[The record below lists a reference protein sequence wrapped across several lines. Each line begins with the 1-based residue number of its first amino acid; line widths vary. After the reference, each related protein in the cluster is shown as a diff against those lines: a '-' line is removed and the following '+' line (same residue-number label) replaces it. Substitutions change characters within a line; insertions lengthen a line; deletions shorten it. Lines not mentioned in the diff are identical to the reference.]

1 MLIYHKICNEATD
14 RTLKKCKICCG
25 TCGFRPGASG
35 QPRVIK
41 RRQAIVPVTLRKGIR
56 LGAWAAGESAAHA
69 RLNRGPFELVCA
81 AKRLSALPRSHLAPH
96 VSNCIPGHP
105 VISPDTDASH
115 LAPHVSN
122 CIPGHPVISPVSSA
136 RLPVRRRGYSALRT
150 EAARSSAG
158 PSIRCSWFSNSIWK
172 EPGRSSPDKA
182 TAASAAAL

>member
-1 MLIYHKICNEATD
+1 MTPPLPNRLKLMLIYHKICNEATD

-96 VSNCIPGHP
+96 VWQLHPGP
-105 VISPDTDASH
+105 SRH
-115 LAPHVSN
+115 LARLVCPAA
-122 CIPGHPVISPVSSA
+122 CPPA
-136 RLPVRRRGYSALRT
+136 RLLRLTHRGGAQQRGAVDPVQLVQQLDLERAGAVV
-150 EAARSSAG
+150 AR
-158 PSIRCSWFSNSIWK
+158 
-172 EPGRSSPDKA
+172 
-182 TAASAAAL
+182 